1 MKVHHVAVMAMLLGT
16 GWSTNVVYEF
26 KTGQSLWRGVASE
39 EVVITIDNV
48 ASEVEKLEEN
58 SKKFSDKAKEILEV
72 SDKEDVSLAKL
83 VELKNNDLKEIKEL
97 YSSLNTFKIEQFLN
111 EAGEDDAVKA
121 LSERVIAAKELA
133 NVEEN
138 MPKFSAIEERIK
150 KMVEE
155 QTVAQQKTLD
165 DLSTNICEQ
174 NRTLSSLTSKIE
186 ELLKDKKKVVDA
198 ADDDGDKD
206 EDDDKDEE
214 KDDEAQARFERQL
227 ALMKAFSSNF
237 VMPPSTFFN
246 TASPIGLQS
255 ATNPLGVDV
264 NFMMMANMLTGSNG
278 FGPRA
283 NINYAPV
290 YNQQKSYIGMPSMT
304 NFGRDAVLGNTL
316 FEGQSMNTQGIDPV
330 YLRAIQGN
338 LTSDTETGPI
348 FSRGNGLQ
356 GAFQF

>member
-16 GWSTNVVYEF
+16 GWSTNVVYEY

-58 SKKFSDKAKEILEV
+58 SKKFSDKAKEILEA
-72 SDKEDVSLAKL
+72 SDKEDVSLAEL
-83 VELKNNDLKEIKEL
+83 VELKNNDLKEVKEL
-97 YSSLNTFKIEQFLN
+97 YSSLNTFKIEQFLD

-121 LSERVIAAKELA
+121 LSDRVIAAKELA
-133 NVEEN
+133 NLEEN
-138 MPKFSAIEERIK
+138 FQRFSAIEERIK

-155 QTVAQQKTLD
+155 QTVAQQQTLD

-198 ADDDGDKD
+198 ADED
-206 EDDDKDEE
+206 EKEDEE
-214 KDDEAQARFERQL
+214 KDDEAQARFERQM

-237 VMPPSTFFN
+237 TMSPSAFFN
-246 TASPIGLQS
+246 SAAPIGLQS
-255 ATNPLGVDV
+255 ETNPLGVDM

-290 YNQQKSYIGMPSMT
+290 YNQQRSYFGMPSMT
-304 NFGRDAVLGNTL
+304 NFGRDAILGNTL
-316 FEGQSMNTQGIDPV
+316 LDQQAMNSQGIDPV

-338 LTSDTETGPI
+338 LNAENGAI

-356 GAFQF
+356 GAYEF

>member
-16 GWSTNVVYEF
+16 GWSTNVVYEYQ
-26 KTGQSLWRGVASE
+26 TGQSLWRGVASE

-58 SKKFSDKAKEILEV
+58 SKKFSEKAKEIIAS
-72 SDKEDVSLAKL
+72 SDKEGVSLAEL

-97 YSSLNTFKIEQFLN
+97 YSSVNTFNLEQFLN

-138 MPKFSAIEERIK
+138 YQKFSAIEERIK

-155 QTVAQQKTLD
+155 QTVAQQQTLD

-198 ADDDGDKD
+198 ADED
-206 EDDDKDEE
+206 EDEKEEDEE
-214 KDDEAQARFERQL
+214 KDDEAQARFERQM

-237 VMPPSTFFN
+237 MMSPSAFFN
-246 TASPIGLQS
+246 ASAPVGLQS
-255 ATNPLGVDV
+255 ESNPLGVDM

-290 YNQQKSYIGMPSMT
+290 YNQQRSYLGMPSMT
-304 NFGRDAVLGNTL
+304 NFGRDAFLGNTL
-316 FEGQSMNTQGIDPV
+316 LDGQAMNSQGIDPV

-338 LTSDTETGPI
+338 LNAENGAI

-356 GAFQF
+356 GAYEF